1 MARLR
6 TGLFQSGRARGAAA
20 GVVTFAVALLALSP
34 VGGRAAGLS
43 FTADYVSTSLAGG
56 EPFVI
61 YSHAAN
67 DLVYSGH
74 EGTTHLY
81 NGGGTP
87 APGDTCDI
95 HTAQG
100 FVCSYNNQVNNW
112 YSTDQGLTWTK
123 SPGNPAYTG
132 FSDPSL
138 TEDAAGPSST
148 PLVYNTGID
157 LANDALFASQDGGK
171 TWIAGTPQCHEGDR
185 PWLAGGKNGEVFMGT
200 DSSITSHLVVKGTV
214 TFAPVTN
221 TALSITCSTTTIPDP
236 AATTGSGI
244 GDQLY
249 YDHNAAA
256 GPNGALIEP
265 ARFNPGASGCP
276 AGSGVCL
283 GISVLPNASTADFT
297 SVTSTSSFVAHA
309 DPVLTSFNDALGP
322 RIIIGPDD
330 TIYLVWATGPTTTG
344 TNNCGGATPVANQ
357 VLMAYTT
364 DEGVTWSPTKLIAQ
378 MTNAVAWW
386 PWAAAGPSGNVSIV
400 WYQSNQ
406 ITDPDCDSAHSVLGL
421 PSTSWTVQIANIY
434 GAGAASYPPVA
445 ANAVPNFDTL
455 HAGGVIH
462 VGAICQN
469 GTTCALNT
477 QAGNED
483 RRLGDYFTNAL
494 DQNGCVMI
502 ATADTQLSDSTPVV
516 GGGGFRTG
524 RPLFVHQASGPSLTT
539 GLDCAAFAP
548 NIPEAPTMTALLA
561 AGALAVGAAVLVGR
575 RRRLTPV

>member
-1 MARLR
+1 MPALELRRLR
-6 TGLFQSGRARGAAA
+6 ALRSRRVVIGLLFLGFGA
-20 GVVTFAVALLALSP
+20 LMLNP
-34 VGGRAAGLS
+34 VGGKAA
-43 FTADYVSTSLAGG
+43 TAYSAVYVSTSLAGG

-61 YSHAAN
+61 YSHAGS

-81 NGGGTP
+81 NGSGAP
-87 APGDTCDI
+87 VPGDTCDI

-112 YSTDQGLTWTK
+112 YSTDGGVTWTK
-123 SPGNPAYTG
+123 SPGNPLYTG

-138 TEDAAGPSST
+138 TEDAAGANP

-157 LANDALFASQDGGK
+157 LVNDALFASQDGGK
-171 TWIAGTPQCHEGDR
+171 TWIAGTPQCHDGDR

-200 DSSITSHLVVKGTV
+200 DGNLNGHLVVKGTV
-214 TFAPVTN
+214 TFVAGVAT
-221 TALSITCSTTTIPDP
+221 TITCSTTTIPDP
-236 AATTGSGI
+236 AATTASGI

-256 GPNGALIEP
+256 GPNGLLVEP
-265 ARFNPGASGCP
+265 ARFNAGDPAGCP
-276 AGSGVCL
+276 SGTGVCV

-297 SVTSTSSFVAHA
+297 SMTSTSHFVSRPF
-309 DPVLTSFNDALGP
+309 PVLTSFNDALGP

-330 TIYLVWATGPTTTG
+330 TIYEVWATFPTSSTG
-344 TNNCGGATPVANQ
+344 TNNCGGPTPLPNQ
-357 VLMAYTT
+357 VLMAYTK
-364 DEGVTWSPTKLIAQ
+364 DQGVTWSSTKVIAT
-378 MTNAVAWW
+378 MNNAVAWW
-386 PWAAAGPSGNVSIV
+386 PWVAAGPDNASVV

-406 ITDPDCDSAHSVLGL
+406 VTDPDCDSAHSVGGA
-421 PSTSWTVQIANIY
+421 PSTQWTAQVANIY
-434 GAGAASYPPVA
+434 GATTTATYPPA
-445 ANAVPNFDTL
+445 STSAVPNFDNL
-455 HAGGVIH
+455 HPGGIIH

-524 RPLFVHQASGPSLTT
+524 RPLFVHQISGPSLTT
-539 GLDCAAFAP
+539 GLDCATFAP
-548 NIPEAPTMTALLA
+548 NIPEAPALTALIGT
-561 AGALAVGAAVLVGR
+561 GAVAIGAVVLFTR
-575 RRRLTPV
+575 RRRTAAV

>member
-1 MARLR
+1 MAGLR
-6 TGLFQSGRARGAAA
+6 TGLFHSRRARGAVA
-20 GVVTFAVALLALSP
+20 GVISFALALFALSP
-34 VGGRAAGLS
+34 IGGRAAGLS

-61 YSHAAN
+61 YSHAGN

-81 NGGGTP
+81 NGGGVP
-87 APGDTCDI
+87 QPGDTCDI

-138 TEDAAGPSST
+138 TEDAAGTSSG

-157 LANDALFASQDGGK
+157 LVNDALFASQDGGK
-171 TWIAGTPQCHEGDR
+171 TWIAGTPQCHQGDR

-200 DSSITSHLVVKGTV
+200 DSNVGGHVVIKGTV
-214 TFAPVTN
+214 TFAAGVAAT
-221 TALSITCSTTTIPDP
+221 ITCSTTTIADP
-236 AATTGSGI
+236 AATTGTSI

-249 YDHNAAA
+249 YDHSG
-256 GPNGALIEP
+256 GPFTGDLVEP
-265 ARFNPGASGCP
+265 ARFNPGDPGCP
-276 AGSGVCL
+276 AGSGNCL
-283 GISVLPNASTADFT
+283 GISVLPNASNADFT
-297 SVTSTSSFVAHA
+297 STTSTSHFIAHP

-322 RIIIGPDD
+322 RIIIGSDD
-330 TIYLVWATGPTTTG
+330 TIYMVWATGPTTTG
-344 TNNCGGATPVANQ
+344 TNNCGGGSGPSPVANQ

-364 DEGVTWSPTKLIAQ
+364 NEGVTWSPTKLIAQ

-406 ITDPDCDSAHSVLGL
+406 VTDPDCDSAHSVLGL

-434 GAGAASYPPVA
+434 GVAGATYPPVA
-445 ANAVPNFDTL
+445 TDAVPNFDTL

-477 QAGNED
+477 TAGNED

-539 GLDCAAFAP
+539 GLDCATFAP
-548 NIPEAPTMTALLA
+548 NIPEVPTITALLG
-561 AGALAVGAAVLVGR
+561 AGALAVGAAILVGR
-575 RRRLTPV
+575 RRRITLA